1 MHRTYD
7 EIVIMADENLPQLQI
22 EIDDATSRGA
32 YANLALITHSETEM
46 VLDFMFLQPQS
57 NKCRVLS
64 RILTSP
70 VHAKRLLGALQD
82 NIRKYESRFGEIKAD
97 EQPGQPARYY
107 H

>member
-1 MHRTYD
+1 
-7 EIVIMADENLPQLQI
+7 MADEKTAAPQAPQLQI
-22 EIDDATSRGA
+22 ELDDATARGA
-32 YANLALITHSETEM
+32 YANLALLTPSETEF

-57 NKCRVLS
+57 PKTRVLS
-64 RILTSP
+64 RIVTSP

-97 EQPGQPARYY
+97 APQPQPARYY